1 MLKKCLDK
9 AHFHLALFQL
19 EYRFFLFG
27 TFLFFTLGT
36 FLRAMLKRWERTIKF
51 PDSKFYAEFHEN
63 NVPSRLS
70 PQWLCGNSCTWAH
83 DVPLLQRYVNIFYVY
98 MNIYLWSCKIVLLFL
113 HISFLRNY
121 TKAQTLLSYWDLIM

>member
-83 DVPLLQRYVNIFYVY
+83 DVPSHIAVTNEP
-98 MNIYLWSCKIVLLFL
+98 KI
-113 HISFLRNY
+113 
-121 TKAQTLLSYWDLIM
+121 AQQAKQGA